1 MTGPSPVGQ
10 NSCLIVVD
18 ARCGL
23 MSISCVELHASVRSV
38 HPLLAAAPQQ
48 SAQVLALGGMA

>member
-1 MTGPSPVGQ
+1 MRGPFPVGQ

-23 MSISCVELHASVRSV
+23 MRMSCVELHASARSV

-48 SAQVLALGGMA
+48 SAQVLAMGGMA